1 MRIDL
6 YGSTEAKLEDVMEHL
21 AIRYSLEDL
30 LPEELLDALPP
41 AAAYAGAVFPTLEEQ
56 EASKETI
63 VGQWDT
69 IVGANLQ
76 EAP

>member
-30 LPEELLDALPP
+30 LPEELLDALLEIAVDSVVTDQPTIP
-41 AAAYAGAVFPTLEEQ
+41 AVRDAIVSMC
-56 EASKETI
+56 SKKMALR
-63 VGQWDT
+63 G
-69 IVGANLQ
+69 
-76 EAP
+76 